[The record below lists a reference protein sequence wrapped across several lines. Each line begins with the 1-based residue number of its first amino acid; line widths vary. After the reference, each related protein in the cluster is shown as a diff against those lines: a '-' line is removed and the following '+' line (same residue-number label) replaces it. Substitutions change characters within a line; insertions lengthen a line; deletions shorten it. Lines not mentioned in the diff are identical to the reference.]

1 MSDDS
6 PLAML
11 RTGLLLPPLIL
22 ALAGPV
28 EGKSIGKD
36 QVNIREQ
43 PNLSSSILFTAPIA
57 YPIEVTKESGDWVQF
72 KDWLDNNGWVYKPL
86 VSEID
91 TAVITVDNANIRST
105 PSVKGSIVA
114 TAKLGEIY
122 TILSRDSN
130 WVKLGYYETGNTAG
144 WIRDDLIFGE

>member
-6 PLAML
+6 PLAKL
-11 RTGLLLPPLIL
+11 RIGLLLPTLIL
-22 ALAGPV
+22 ALAGQAN
-28 EGKSIGKD
+28 GKSIGKD

-43 PNLSSSILFTAPIA
+43 PNLNSGILFTAPIA
-57 YPIEVTKESGDWVQF
+57 YPIEIIKESEGWVQF
-72 KDWLDNNGWVYKPL
+72 RDWLDNIGWVYKPL

-91 TAVITVDNANIRST
+91 TAVIAVDNANIRS
-105 PSVKGSIVA
+105 SAGLKGSIVA
-114 TAKLGEIY
+114 TAKLGQIY
-122 TILSRDSN
+122 TILAKDNN